1 MQLND
6 FTDYSLRVLIYAAGR
21 PDQQCATADV
31 ATAFGISR
39 HHVVKV
45 VHTLQQLGYLTTIRG
60 RRGGFRLAQAAEQI
74 RLGDVIRRT
83 EGTLA
88 LVECFDREASTCPL
102 TPACGL
108 KRALGDA
115 FDAFFGVL
123 DRWSLAD
130 MVSQPRWATRIRL
143 LHPEVRHVGA

>member
-6 FTDYSLRVLIYAAGR
+6 FTDYSLRVLIYAAARPGR
-21 PDQQCATADV
+21 QCATAEV
-31 ATAFGISR
+31 AEAFAISR

-45 VHTLQQLGYLTTIRG
+45 VHTLQRLGYLETTRG
-60 RRGGFRLAQAAEQI
+60 RGGGFRLARAPEQI
-74 RLGDVIRRT
+74 GLGDVIRAT

-108 KRALGDA
+108 KRALGEA
-115 FDAFFGVL
+115 FDAFFATL

-130 MVSQPRWATRIRL
+130 AIGQPRWAARARQ
-143 LHPEVRHVGA
+143 LHVEVRHA

>member
-1 MQLND
+1 MQIND
-6 FTDYSLRVLIYAAGR
+6 FTDYSLRVLVFAATR

-31 ATAFGISR
+31 ASAFGISR

-45 VHTLQQLGYLTTIRG
+45 VHALQQLGYLETTRG
-60 RRGGFRLAQAAEQI
+60 RSGGFRLALAPERI
-74 RLGDVIRRT
+74 RIGEVIRRT

-88 LVECFDREASTCPL
+88 LVECFDRERSTCPL

-115 FDAFFGVL
+115 FAAFFETL
-123 DRWSLAD
+123 DGWSLAD
-130 MVSQPRWATRIRL
+130 VVGQPRWA
-143 LHPEVRHVGA
+143 